1 MKTHTNHI
9 IKIIPILL
17 GIIFLFFSC
26 TKNEIEKINSITDKS
41 NLPDLRI
48 ENTEIIYSEY
58 GKTKTK
64 LISPLIKRYINIEK
78 PYTEFPKGIHVFFY
92 DSLQNEIASIRSNYA
107 INNESE
113 NLWIAENDVQVVNT
127 KGDTLNTEY
136 LTWNQKKKKI
146 YTDEYVRMTYK
157 DGIIHGKGL
166 EANED
171 LTNWEIQNISGI
183 INIDNKK

>member
-1 MKTHTNHI
+1 M
-9 IKIIPILL
+9 
-17 GIIFLFFSC
+17 GIIFLFLSC
-26 TKNEIEKINSITDKS
+26 TKNKIEKINSITDRS
-41 NLPDLRI
+41 NSPDLKI
-48 ENTEIIYSEY
+48 ENTQIIYSEY

-64 LISPLIKRYINIEK
+64 LISPLITRYPNLEK
-78 PYTEFPKGIHVFFY
+78 PYTEFPKGLHVFFY

-107 INNESE
+107 INNETE
-113 NLWIAENDVQVVNT
+113 NTWIVKNDVQVVNT

-146 YTDEYVRMTYK
+146 YTDEYVRMIHK

-171 LTNWEIQNISGI
+171 LTKWEIKDITGI
-183 INIDNKK
+183 INIDNNK